1 MATRGRFGA
10 RLGALVGLVLA
21 GVSCGLEPMA
31 DETVEGSAAAY
42 APPSGCP
49 AAPAGLDPDAVA
61 AIEEV
66 NRVRKTVGLGC
77 ISLLPTIADAARRH
91 CDYYVNNTGKCTSKP
106 HREMAECKS
115 FRAETFSD
123 RLKMASYPGNPRF
136 EVMAYVGHG
145 PTAVGQ
151 WLDSVWH
158 RIPITSPDVD
168 EAGYGKS
175 GRCDTM
181 DFGLSTSTSEPKNLV
196 YPFDGQTE
204 VPRSF
209 SGRESPEPPP
219 PPEGWPSG
227 YPVSLN
233 APGMTVREH
242 TIMVDG
248 GNEDIPHTF
257 MAPGDARAHDL
268 LVDEFF
274 LYTHRPLA
282 ARTRYRVHLAGEQ
295 NGKPLAFDWTF
306 TTR

>member
-1 MATRGRFGA
+1 MMA
-10 RLGALVGLVLA
+10 GLVLLG
-21 GVSCGLEPMA
+21 GVSCGFEPMSESDIEA
-31 DETVEGSAAAY
+31 SAAAF
-42 APPSGCP
+42 APPSNCP
-49 AAPAGLDPDAVA
+49 AAPAGTDKDTAE

-77 ISLLPTIADAARRH
+77 ITLQPSINEAARRH
-91 CDYYVNNTGKCTSKP
+91 CEYYVNNSGKCTSKP
-106 HREMAECKS
+106 HREMAECRN
-115 FRAETFSD
+115 FTAETFSD
-123 RLKMASYPGNPRF
+123 RMGMMSYKGHPRF

-145 PTAVGQ
+145 RTAVGQ

-181 DFGLSTSTSEPKNLV
+181 DFGLSTGSSEPKNLV
-196 YPFDGQTE
+196 YPFDGQAD

-209 SGRESPEPPP
+209 SGRESPEPPA

-233 APGMTVREH
+233 APGLNVREH
-242 TIMVDG
+242 TIVVDG
-248 GNEDIPHTF
+248 GTENIPHIF

-268 LVDEFF
+268 LVDEYF

-282 ARTRYRVHLAGEQ
+282 PKTRYRVRVAGDQ
-295 NGKPLAFDWTF
+295 NGKPIVFEWTF